1 MEEKSK
7 YEDLL
12 EKQEISSLKDKIALP
27 ILLAVTILAAYLTF
41 KPTADLAYI
50 DSGYLENLKT
60 CTPYTTSGKI
70 NHPANSSS
78 TSTIKGYKDGK
89 CILQTINVFIPNR
102 ILASNCALSD
112 AQIEELYKA
121 GGFKQKKIINKFKKE
136 HACGTF
142 KLKNQNWVQ
151 IK

>member
-7 YEDLL
+7 YEELL
-12 EKQEISSLKDKIALP
+12 EQQKISPLKDQIALT
-27 ILLAVTILAAYLTF
+27 ILLVITILAAYLTF
-41 KPTADLAYI
+41 KPTANLAYI

-60 CTPYTTSGKI
+60 CTPYTTSGKL

-78 TSTIKGYKDGK
+78 TSTIKGYKGGK
-89 CILQTINVFIPNR
+89 CILQTINVFFPNQ

-112 AQIEELYKA
+112 VQLKELYES
-121 GGFKQKKIINKFKKE
+121 GGFRDKKIINKLKKD